1 MKILLRIF
9 LALVALEAD
18 LFSAEAGMPQ
28 LNPEYWASQAFWLVI
43 VFTALY
49 LSISKLFIPKIKSN
63 LDDRDNKIKND
74 LDDAKNFKDTAEE
87 KQKEYEKT
95 IEQAKKEVNKI
106 LFENKNRLSA
116 DIQIKKKQF
125 EKEIEIEIGKA
136 QREILNLKQA
146 SLNDIEKISEEMTS
160 VIIKDISG
168 EALNESSVKATVKEV
183 SKENLGKYL

>member
-1 MKILLRIF
+1 MKIIFTIFITLLVVEI
-9 LALVALEAD
+9 E
-18 LFSAEAGMPQ
+18 LFAAEAGMPQ
-28 LNPEYWASQAFWLVI
+28 LDPKYWASQTFWLVI